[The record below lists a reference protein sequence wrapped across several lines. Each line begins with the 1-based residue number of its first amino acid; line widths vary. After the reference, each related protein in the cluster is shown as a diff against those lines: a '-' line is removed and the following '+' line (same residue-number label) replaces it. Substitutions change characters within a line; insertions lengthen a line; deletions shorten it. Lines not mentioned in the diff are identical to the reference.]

1 MYVSIYIMYIYT
13 NIYIYI
19 YIYMHANLPSNVIVK
34 TMSSLEE
41 T

>member
-13 NIYIYI
+13 NI

>member
-13 NIYIYI
+13 NIYI